1 MIKKCKILERLT
13 MATESRA
20 AMAKISAHDTTS
32 RLQALVT
39 AALIWSTTSKPLI
52 ELIFGNAVFSP
63 IKVGVSSSRTD
74 PSQPYVVSHS
84 FTWIWCNYNLTHN
97 KFETSIEIHISNK
110 KGSIF

>member
-20 AMAKISAHDTTS
+20 AIAKISAHDTTS

-63 IKVGVSSSRTD
+63 MKVGVSSSRID
-74 PSQPYVVSHS
+74 PSQPYVVSYS
-84 FTWIWCNYNLTHN
+84 SGISYTIM
-97 KFETSIEIHISNK
+97 EIIHM
-110 KGSIF
+110 